1 MALPELISHVTVAG
15 IRAGAALPKLVGE
28 FVSSSL
34 LAAPRRRPPCPGRLN
49 HPEMH
54 KDQERPPVSKEP
66 SSGKETHQR
75 ASL

>member
-1 MALPELISHVTVAG
+1 MALPELFSHLTVAG

-34 LAAPRRRPPCPGRLN
+34 LAALRPPCSGRLN
-49 HPEMH
+49 HPERH
-54 KDQERPPVSKEP
+54 KYQKRHPVSKEP